1 MYKNHIKDTNNN
13 YNKSLL
19 SGQKE
24 KLVHAIKRI
33 KHEVDEC
40 REAEREM
47 YIESVQVENKFDDLE
62 REIRAEFQN
71 LHRFLDEEECMDLE
85 RLKKEREK
93 QVKQLKE
100 REKKIAEQ
108 GKDLERAITVL
119 NSKLTEE
126 DSPKLLRDIQDL
138 IKRQVVSVCFPKL
151 TVFCCLPHFPSNS
164 SIFSYACLAFPP
176 ISAHQSISII
186 LSTRCCR
193 SIIHHYTPPLFPRSP
208 VSMQVSGQL
217 RPPSRGGDGG
227 SLWTVCG
234 SHPVQDMETHEKLP
248 LPKYAHICH
257 LIQHMQ
263 NNNKTHCILLCPPT
277 DITSVT
283 FDPETAHPN
292 LSLSASCT
300 SVWFEEEKDMEACQ
314 VNPRRFHYYYC
325 VMGHQGFTTGR
336 HYWEVEVGRKT
347 AWRVGVA
354 REDVQRGEMAAS
366 GTSSGLWTLSM
377 KGGVVLACTDPKPT
391 RINASTRLVRIGVF
405 LDCDKEEVSFYNA
418 VTMAPLYTFT
428 MGTVLVPLFPF
439 YNPCDTDDGKNT
451 GPINIFSPTL

>member
-126 DSPKLLRDIQDL
+126 DSPKLLR
-138 IKRQVVSVCFPKL
+138 
-151 TVFCCLPHFPSNS
+151 
-164 SIFSYACLAFPP
+164 
-176 ISAHQSISII
+176 
-186 LSTRCCR
+186 
-193 SIIHHYTPPLFPRSP
+193 
-208 VSMQVSGQL
+208 VSGQL